1 MSLIALMLALPLP
14 QEPEAPA
21 PEVPPIP
28 APEQGQEPG
37 PQDPVSMAEV
47 EQAFAA
53 ITKQFASLDQLLQ
66 DSVDQVAAQAEDP
79 TAAPDEGSGLTE
91 ARAAADQLVAD
102 MEHLLEIL
110 PAPPP
115 SSGGGGGSPQ
125 QQQRHEQQQPQ
136 DQQSDDP
143 SDGDEPRNSQAGSQE
158 RPDGTN
164 APPEAPLRSVL
175 RDPRAGSWGNLPP
188 RLQQTIDN
196 ASAEDL
202 PLRYRRWL
210 VEYHR
215 HGRDG

>member
-1 MSLIALMLALPLP
+1 MSLLVLMFALPLM

-21 PEVPPIP
+21 PEIPIP
-28 APEQGQEPG
+28 TPEQEQEPG

-53 ITKQFASLDQLLQ
+53 ITRQFASLDQLLQ

-79 TAAPDEGSGLTE
+79 TAAPAEGGGLTE

-115 SSGGGGGSPQ
+115 PPPNGGGGGSQ
-125 QQQRHEQQQPQ
+125 QSPEQKQPQ
-136 DQQSDDP
+136 DQQGEDP
-143 SDGDEPRNSQAGSQE
+143 SDGDDPRNSQAGSQE
-158 RPDGTN
+158 RPDGNT

-188 RLQQTIDN
+188 RLQQAIDN

>member
-1 MSLIALMLALPLP
+1 VSLIALMLALPLM
-14 QEPEAPA
+14 QE
-21 PEVPPIP
+21 
-28 APEQGQEPG
+28 QESG

-66 DSVDQVAAQAEDP
+66 DSVDLVAAQAEDP
-79 TAAPDEGSGLTE
+79 TAAPAEGSGLTE

-115 SSGGGGGSPQ
+115 SSGGGGGSQQ
-125 QQQRHEQQQPQ
+125 QQQRPEQQQPQ
-136 DQQSDDP
+136 DQQGDDP
-143 SDGDEPRNSQAGSQE
+143 SDGDDPRNSQAGSQE
-158 RPDGTN
+158 RPNGTT

-188 RLQQTIDN
+188 RLQQAIDN

-215 HGRDG
+215 HGRAG